1 MKSKEQYIGTYFGI
15 HSELLPQTST
25 FFKEQPLLKHQFF
38 CRQGRPCKSL
48 SFIRSGAIRVYS
60 YQDGKE
66 VTQWIAGEGELIT
79 DLSSIMF
86 GTIAR
91 WEIQALSDCVLFTI
105 SQSDLERLGDFI
117 PDWPVL
123 EKKFISKCFL
133 MLEDRVFSFLS
144 MTAEERY
151 QQFISQRMH
160 LFNEVPHQYI
170 ASMLGM
176 TPETLSRLRNKNLKS

>member
-1 MKSKEQYIGTYFGI
+1 MSSKEQYIGQYFGI
-15 HSELLPQTST
+15 QPQLLPQTAT
-25 FFKEQPLLKHQFF
+25 FFKENALLKNEYF
-38 CRQGRPCKSL
+38 CRQGRNCNTL
-48 SFIRSGAIRVYS
+48 SFIRSGALRVFA

-66 VTQWIAGEGELIT
+66 VTQWIAAEGELIT

-86 GTIAR
+86 GTTAR
-91 WEIQALSDCVLFTI
+91 WEIQALSDCELYSI
-105 SQSDLERLGDFI
+105 ERNDLNRLGDFI
-117 PDWPVL
+117 PNWATL
-123 EKKFISKCFL
+123 EKTFISKCFL

-151 QQFISQRMH
+151 QQFLVKRMH

-176 TPETLSRLRNKNLKS
+176 TPETLSRLRNKNLK